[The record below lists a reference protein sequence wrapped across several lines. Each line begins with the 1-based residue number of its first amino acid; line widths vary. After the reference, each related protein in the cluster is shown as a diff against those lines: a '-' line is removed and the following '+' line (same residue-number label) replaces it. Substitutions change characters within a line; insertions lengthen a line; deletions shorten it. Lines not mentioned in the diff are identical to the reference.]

1 MRVPA
6 WEATYCE
13 FFATR
18 RRRLLGIAYA
28 ILGSWPAAEDATQTA
43 FVKLYLHWPKID
55 PAAVDAYAR
64 RTVVT
69 TSIQS
74 AQKLAR
80 EPLTDS
86 IRDAAASEVDM
97 DLRVDLMGVLA
108 NLPPR
113 DRAVLALRYL
123 EDLSVAEVAEL
134 LGVPEGTV
142 KSQTNRALARLRADE
157 GRVST
162 ERKTS

>member
-28 ILGSWPAAEDATQTA
+28 ILGSWPAAEDATQAA
-43 FVKLYLHWPKID
+43 FVKLYLHWPRID

-69 TSIQS
+69 TSIQA
-74 AQKLAR
+74 AQKGAR
-80 EPLTDS
+80 ESLTDS
-86 IRDAAASEVDM
+86 IHDAAARTVDV
-97 DLRVDLMGVLA
+97 DARVDLMGALA
-108 NLPPR
+108 GLPPR

-134 LGVPEGTV
+134 LGVAEGTV

-157 GRVST
+157 ATVTT
-162 ERKTS
+162 ERKSS